1 MNLYKRNYHMIGFI
15 VQKYSDAVGLLGNV
29 SGLKQHSIASKAV
42 FEGKLGYQ
50 KIVLAISGKGK
61 VNAAMTTQM
70 LLDNF
75 PKVKLVINF
84 GLISAINKKLIMG
97 NPYIVRRVIQTD
109 YNTSDRDDTLGLME
123 EYETSL
129 PLIANK
135 YTELIKDES
144 VGINVATQDANIK
157 KDDIKAL
164 EKLEVDAID
173 MEVGSIM
180 QVCKLNRIPAI
191 SFKSINNYA
200 YGEEPNNQ
208 KYANIALSHLLTTIE
223 NLLDLI

>member
-1 MNLYKRNYHMIGFI
+1 MILYKRKWLMIGFI
-15 VQKYSDAVGLLGNV
+15 VQKYSEAVGLLGNI
-29 SGLKQHSIASKAV
+29 SGLKQYSIASKAV

-50 KIVLAISGKGK
+50 KIVLVISGKGK
-61 VNAAMTTQM
+61 VNAAMATQM

-97 NPYIVRRVIQTD
+97 NPYIVKRVIQTD

-123 EYETSL
+123 EYESNL
-129 PLIANK
+129 PLISNK

-157 KDDIKAL
+157 KDDIKTF
-164 EKLEVDAID
+164 EKLGIDAID

-191 SFKSINNYA
+191 SFKGVNNYA
-200 YGEEPNNQ
+200 GSEEPNNK
-208 KYANIALSHLLTTIE
+208 KYASIALSHILTTIE
-223 NLLDLI
+223 NLFGLL